1 MQKNVGDYEAIVR
14 GVMGAGALALAV
26 SHRSPVWFA
35 LSLLHF
41 ATATTRYCP
50 LNAAFDIDTY
60 HTSRRASGKHLKAV
74 PTVH

>member
-26 SHRSPVWFA
+26 SQRSPLWFV

-41 ATATTRYCP
+41 ATASTRYCP
-50 LNAAFDIDTY
+50 VNAAFDIDTY
-60 HTSRRASGKHLKAV
+60 NTSRRATGGHLKAV